1 MTKKQLSK
9 GRAAAVSLRRNAI
22 VLAIGAMLAAGSAR
36 AFEVPTGNPDWSVRW
51 DNTIRYNLGWRV
63 ESRDQAIG
71 NSIIADEG
79 TYSFDK
85 GDIVQNRLDLLTEL
99 DVVYKR
105 MVGFR
110 VSAAGWYDNA
120 YDGHR
125 PRGNPALVVPNLPA
139 VGPFPP
145 LRQALPNGGRF
156 TSYDDDRYS
165 PYTDRFYA
173 GPSGEILDAFVF
185 ANFDLGNVATGVK
198 AGRHTLYWGE
208 SLLLGGHLHSV
219 SYGQMPLDLQKGF
232 STPGS
237 EAKELFRPLG
247 NLSLNA
253 QLTNNLSVAAQ
264 YFWEWESARYPE
276 GGTFLGPVDFLFNG
290 PDRQIVPAPNTP
302 TPAGPALAF
311 LNLARVNASEPEQ
324 HGDWGVAA
332 RWSPD
337 WLDGTMGFYY
347 RNYSDKL
354 PQALITSLTPTPIYF
369 NPGTPVGRVV
379 ALNGQYRLVY
389 ADDIDLLGLSL
400 SKNIAGVSVG
410 AEVSYRR
417 NTPLLS
423 QTLGNVA
430 GVPISA
436 GDTPAARGDTWHAL
450 VNAFGTISK
459 TPLFDSAVYMAE
471 LIYSHWSKVRS
482 GQNLFQAE
490 GQPNCVN
497 RNLNASDGCATKNFW
512 GLAINFTPTWFQ
524 VFPGADLSA
533 PITWSQGL
541 SGNSAVAFG
550 GNEGLGNYSIGLALD
565 YLQKYRFD
573 LKYIDFY
580 GDVKVAPNP
589 LFGGLEA
596 VSQQNGFTAL
606 NKDRGAVYLT
616 FKTTF

>member
-1 MTKKQLSK
+1 MQHASKKC
-9 GRAAAVSLRRNAI
+9 RAAAAVRPAI
-22 VLAIGAMLAAGSAR
+22 AVAVVALVAAAGPAR
-36 AFEVPTGNPDWSVRW
+36 AFEIETGNPDWSVRW
-51 DNTIRYNLGWRV
+51 DNTFRYNLGWRV

-79 TYSFDK
+79 AYSFDK

-105 MVGFR
+105 MFGFR

-139 VGPFPP
+139 SGPFPP

-156 TSYDDDRYS
+156 TSYDNDEYS
-165 PYTDRFYA
+165 PYTERFYA

-185 ANFDLGNVATGVK
+185 ANFDAGPVPMGVK
-198 AGRHTLYWGE
+198 VGRHTVYWGE
-208 SLLLGGHLHSV
+208 SLLLSGHLHSI
-219 SYGQMPLDLQKGF
+219 SYSQMPLDLQKGF

-237 EAKELFRPLG
+237 EAKELFRPLA
-247 NLSLNA
+247 NLSMHA
-253 QLTNNLSVAAQ
+253 QLTKDLSVAAQ
-264 YFWEWESARYPE
+264 YFWEWESARFPE
-276 GGTFLGPVDFLFNG
+276 GGTYLGPVDFLFNG
-290 PDRQIVPAPNTP
+290 PDRQLVPMPGLP
-302 TPAGPALAF
+302 TAAGPALAF
-311 LNLARVNASEPEQ
+311 INLARDSAAEPKQ
-324 HGDWGVAA
+324 HGDWGLSA
-332 RWSPD
+332 RWSPE

-354 PQALITSLTPTPIYF
+354 PQALITSLTPNPPLYF
-369 NPGTPVGRVV
+369 NNATPVGRVV

-389 ADDIDLLGLSL
+389 ADDIDLLGISL

-436 GDTPAARGDTWHAL
+436 GDTPGARGDTWHAL

-459 TPLFDSAVYMAE
+459 TPLFDTAIYTAE
-471 LIYSHWSKVRS
+471 LVYSRWDKVRS

-497 RNLNASDGCATKNFW
+497 RNLNDSDGCATKDFW

-524 VFPGADLSA
+524 VFPGADLSM
-533 PITWSQGL
+533 PITWSQGI
-541 SGNSAVAFG
+541 SGNSALTFG
-550 GNEGLGNYSIGLALD
+550 GNEGLGNYSIGLGLD
-565 YLQKYRFD
+565 YRLKYRFD

-580 GDVKVAPNP
+580 GDTKVTPNP
-589 LFGGLEA
+589 LFGGIEA
-596 VSQQNGFTAL
+596 VSQQNGFTSL
-606 NKDRGAVYLT
+606 LKDRGAVYLT

>member
-1 MTKKQLSK
+1 MQHVRKKSR
-9 GRAAAVSLRRNAI
+9 GAAI
-22 VLAIGAMLAAGSAR
+22 VRRGAIAVAIGAIVAAAGPAQ
-36 AFEVPTGNPDWSVRW
+36 AFEIETGNPDWSVRW
-51 DNTIRYNLGWRV
+51 DNTFRYNLGWRV
-63 ESRDQAIG
+63 ESRNQAIG

-105 MVGFR
+105 MAGFR

-139 VGPFPP
+139 TGPFPA

-156 TSYDDDRYS
+156 TSYDNDEYS
-165 PYTDRFYA
+165 PYTKRFYA
-173 GPSGEILDAFVF
+173 GPSGEILDAFGFV
-185 ANFDLGNVATGVK
+185 NFDAGPVPMGVK

-219 SYGQMPLDLQKGF
+219 SYSQMPLDLQKGF

-237 EAKELFRPLG
+237 EAKELFRPLT
-247 NLSLNA
+247 NLSMHA
-253 QLTNNLSVAAQ
+253 QLTSELAVAGQ
-264 YFWEWESARYPE
+264 YFLNWESARFPE
-276 GGTFLGPVDFLFNG
+276 GGTYLGPVDFLFNG
-290 PDRQIVPAPNTP
+290 PDRQIVPAPGTP

-311 LNLARVNASEPEQ
+311 LNLARDSAAEPKQ
-324 HGDWGVAA
+324 HGDWGLMA
-332 RWSPD
+332 RWSPE

-354 PQALITSLTPTPIYF
+354 PQVLITSLTPSRPLYFNNSTPI
-369 NPGTPVGRVV
+369 GRVV

-389 ADDIDLLGLSL
+389 ADDIDLLGISL

-410 AEVSYRR
+410 AEVSYRH
-417 NTPLLS
+417 NTPLLT

-430 GVPISA
+430 GTPIGV
-436 GDTPAARGDTWHAL
+436 GDTPGARGDTWHAL
-450 VNAFGTISK
+450 VNAFGTIAK
-459 TPLFDSAVYMAE
+459 TPLFDTAVYQGE
-471 LIYSHWSKVRS
+471 LVYSRWDKVRS
-482 GQNLFQAE
+482 GKALFQAE

-497 RNLNASDGCATKNFW
+497 RNLNASDGCATKDFW
-512 GLAINFTPTWFQ
+512 GLAVNFTPTWFQ
-524 VFPGADLSA
+524 VFPGADLSM
-533 PITWSQGL
+533 PITWSQGI
-541 SGNSAVAFG
+541 SGNSALTFG
-550 GNEGLGNYSIGLALD
+550 GNEGLGNYSVGLGLD
-565 YLQKYRFD
+565 YHQKYRFD

-580 GDVKVAPNP
+580 GDVKVTPNP
-589 LFGGLEA
+589 LFGGIDA

>member
-1 MTKKQLSK
+1 MGDSRST
-9 GRAAAVSLRRNAI
+9 G
-22 VLAIGAMLAAGSAR
+22 AGSRPFRRRVAALAVASALAGGAH
-36 AFEVPTGNPDWSVRW
+36 AFEIGTGNPDWSVRW
-51 DNTIRYNLGWRV
+51 DNTVRYNLGVRT

-79 TYSFDK
+79 TYSFDR

-105 MVGFR
+105 MFGFR

-139 VGPFPP
+139 AGPFPP
-145 LRQALPNGGRF
+145 LRQALPNGGQF
-156 TSYDDDRYS
+156 LSYDNGEYS
-165 PYTDRFYA
+165 PYTERYYA

-185 ANFDLGNVATGVK
+185 ANFDAGNVPMGFK
-198 AGRHTLYWGE
+198 LGRHTVYWGE
-208 SLLLGGHLHSV
+208 SLLLGGHLHSI
-219 SYGQMPLDLQKGF
+219 SYSQMPLDLQKGF

-237 EAKELFRPLG
+237 EAKELFRPLA
-247 NLSLNA
+247 NLSMHA
-253 QLTNNLSVAAQ
+253 QLTKELSVAAQ
-264 YFWEWESARYPE
+264 YFGEWESARFPE
-276 GGTFLGPVDFLFNG
+276 GGTYLGPVDFLFNG
-290 PDRQIVPAPNTP
+290 PDRQIVPFPGFP
-302 TPAGPALAF
+302 TAAGPALA
-311 LNLARVNASEPEQ
+311 LVNLSRDSAAEPKQ
-324 HGDWGVAA
+324 HGDWGLAA
-332 RWSPD
+332 RWSPE

-354 PQALITSLTPTPIYF
+354 PQVLITSLTTSPPLYF
-369 NPGTPVGRVV
+369 NPSTPVGRVV
-379 ALNGQYRLVY
+379 ALNGRYRLVY
-389 ADDIDLLGLSL
+389 ADDIDLLGVSL
-400 SKNIAGVSVG
+400 SKNIGGVSVG

-430 GVPISA
+430 GVPISE
-436 GDTPAARGDTWHAL
+436 GETPGARGDTWHAL
-450 VNAFGTISK
+450 VNAFGTVSK
-459 TPLFDSAVYMAE
+459 TPLFDSAVYQAE

-490 GQPNCVN
+490 GQPNCVT
-497 RNLNASDGCATKNFW
+497 RNLNASDGCATKDFW

-524 VFPGADLSA
+524 VFPGADLSM
-533 PITWSQGL
+533 PVTWSQGI
-541 SGNSAVAFG
+541 SGNSAVTFG

-589 LFGGLEA
+589 LFGGIEA
-596 VSQQNGFTAL
+596 VSQQNGFTSL
-606 NKDRGAVYLT
+606 LKDRGAVYLT